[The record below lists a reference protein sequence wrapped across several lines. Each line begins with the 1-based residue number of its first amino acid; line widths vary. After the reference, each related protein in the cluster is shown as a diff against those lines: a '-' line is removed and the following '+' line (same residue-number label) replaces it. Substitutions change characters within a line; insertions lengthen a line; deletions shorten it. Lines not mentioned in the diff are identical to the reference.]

1 MLNPVPKAVVEITN
15 EMVKMLPNSDKNKA
29 EVKSKGRNVKTA
41 KSSGKTPRSSSR
53 NTMVSRQ
60 KSNVSSKSKK

>member
-41 KSSGKTPRSSSR
+41 KSSSKTPRSSSR